1 MKQKDKKDYQSLVVG
16 CLFCLILLIGFI
28 LYVNLNDKTR
38 VYKKA
43 INTTFDTVDKTLSK
57 YKKVANPLDKPNN
70 LTLDIISETDT
81 INLSLNKDSNNKII
95 SANAK
100 AIKDNNTILEGDIIH
115 QNSKTYLKSN
125 VLNTTYELNYNFNQ
139 CDGET
144 CDNSVNLNDIIDSIF
159 TTSIFNYDDL
169 NNISKKLRKA
179 ILSSL
184 DKKFIDKKNITTLV
198 NGVDTKTTRY
208 SYVLNALSLSKLV
221 NKIDKDKT
229 LKESLFNT
237 FGSSL
242 NDFGITKDNFK
253 DIILKSKENIGTLNI
268 YTTGSSKIVKV
279 TLNITDSATY
289 DITINDSSIIVDFKN
304 YDDTN
309 IKVIYYTSTKKIDIL
324 YYYDDVNSI
333 ELDIDN
339 KNSNRYIIDYTI
351 LDNQNKTTGKIDFN
365 ITESTDDMIKGTI
378 NIKGANL
385 NLNINYSSK
394 TIDSIDET
402 AITDSSDIN
411 TITEEEINNFNEA
424 LTKLEDNDLVKII
437 KSLFDDEV
445 LD

>member
-28 LYVNLNDKTR
+28 LYINLNDKTR

-57 YKKVANPLDKPNN
+57 YKKVANSLDKPNN

-324 YYYDDVNSI
+324 YYYDEVNSI

-385 NLNINYSSK
+385 NLDINYSSK

-424 LTKLEDNDLVKII
+424 LTKLEDNGLVKII